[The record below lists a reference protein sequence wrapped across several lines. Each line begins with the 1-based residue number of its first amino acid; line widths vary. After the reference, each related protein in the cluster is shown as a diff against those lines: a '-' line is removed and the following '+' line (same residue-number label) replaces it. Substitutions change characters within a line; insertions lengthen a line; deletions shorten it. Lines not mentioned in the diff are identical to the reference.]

1 MHLIKKSVYVVVMCI
16 TVLLTLVTLAVSAPI
31 GLIGK
36 GLVMFAEQNEIQSF
50 LFVEWIDNSL
60 RKWVDRRGV

>member
-50 LFVEWIDNSL
+50 LFVGWIDNSL